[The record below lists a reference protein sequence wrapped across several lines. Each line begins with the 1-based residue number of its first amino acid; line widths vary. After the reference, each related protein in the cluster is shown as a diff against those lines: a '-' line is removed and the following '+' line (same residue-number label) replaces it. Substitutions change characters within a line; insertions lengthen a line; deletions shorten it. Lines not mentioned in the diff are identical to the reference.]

1 MNSVFRIFVILL
13 FCLSF
18 TMFHCVNTWAYEVDE
33 EQYLEAGLQG
43 SQTEASGKKLM
54 VLLGSFATYLL
65 TVDNINIQPSDT
77 DKEISGSDVIFFSDR
92 EKFDLNIFYNRYAK
106 VSSAYR
112 QVPLFAQ
119 RYQSHYYVYGLKKI
133 VI

>member
-33 EQYLEAGLQG
+33 EQYLEPGLQG
-43 SQTEASGKKLM
+43 NQTVASGKKLM

-65 TVDNINIQPSDT
+65 TIDNINIQSSET

-92 EKFDLNIFYNRYAK
+92 EKFDLNIFYNRYVK

-119 RYQSHYYVYGLKKI
+119 RYQSHYYIYGLKKI